1 MSAIKERIYGAVT
14 VMSEEDA
21 YKVWELIKQ
30 KFTSVSWEDIE
41 EVEPDEFDL
50 QMLSEIENNP
60 ECKEFMSSDEA
71 MRALGL

>member
-30 KFTSVSWEDIE
+30 KFANVSWEDIE
-41 EVEPDEFDL
+41 EVEPDEIDL

-60 ECKEFMSSDEA
+60 ECKEFMSSDEV
-71 MRALGL
+71 MRKLGL